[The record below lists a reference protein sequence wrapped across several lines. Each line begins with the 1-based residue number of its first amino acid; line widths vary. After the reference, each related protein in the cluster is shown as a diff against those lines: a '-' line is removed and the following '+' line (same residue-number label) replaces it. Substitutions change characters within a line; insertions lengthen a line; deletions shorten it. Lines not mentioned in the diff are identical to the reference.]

1 MKKMIKISK
10 EEDLIKSF
18 EVMKELRTDLDLNSF
33 LSLFGVMQ
41 KEGYEL
47 YALLKDTSIKA
58 LAGVSIKTN
67 FYNKR
72 HLFVH
77 DLVTTSSARSSGYGY
92 EMMNYLFQFAK
103 EKECSYI
110 ALESGLQRV
119 DAHRFYE
126 DKLNFDKFCY
136 SFRKEL

>member
-1 MKKMIKISK
+1 MKKIIKINK
-10 EEDLIKSF
+10 EDDLIKSF

-47 YALLKDTSIKA
+47 YALLEDTSIKA
-58 LAGVSIKTN
+58 LAGVSIRTN

-77 DLVTTSSARSSGYGY
+77 DLVTTSGYGY

-126 DKLNFDKFCY
+126 DKLTFDKFCY
-136 SFRKEL
+136 SYRKEL